1 MNDIIPSLRRDL
13 EFFPINH
20 QGQQFILIRDHLGL
34 VQEGKAIAIPLYQ
47 FMIQLDGRGTIRDL
61 QTTMTRQQ
69 GGVIVTSDEIRKII
83 DHLDE
88 SFLIDNERF
97 QAARDR
103 IVAKFSALKI
113 RPCSHCGQAY
123 PTQPAE
129 LISRLDELLSLGS
142 PKLPD
147 NKNVLALVA
156 PHIDLNV
163 GAKVY
168 ASAYGMIKDLE
179 PTRILIMG
187 VGHKIGDRLFC
198 LTDKD
203 FETPLGLCRNDTA
216 MVSQLKEKGEDLIS
230 DNDFAHRSEHSI
242 EFQVIFLQHIFKNHP
257 FTIIPVL
264 CGPIQTTIHQYRRQ
278 AYLEKARTFL
288 EALKMIIED
297 PDQTTLIVAGVDFS
311 HVGLKFGHRLP
322 ADQLDGRS
330 KRHDRSLL
338 NHLAARD
345 ADAFWQ
351 ESAGVNDEYNVCG
364 FSALACLLE
373 ILPPSKGEILD
384 YQIWHEQPTRSAVS
398 FAAVVFK

>member
-1 MNDIIPSLRRDL
+1 MNETIPPLRRDL

-20 QGQQFILIRDHLGL
+20 QGQQFVLIRDHLGL
-34 VQEGKAIAIPLYQ
+34 VQEGKAVAIPLYQ
-47 FMIQLDGRGTIRDL
+47 LMIQLDGRRTIRDI
-61 QTTMTRQQ
+61 QTAMTRQQ
-69 GGVIVTSDEIRKII
+69 GGVIVTSDEIQKII

-88 SFLIDNERF
+88 SFLLDNERF

-103 IVAKFSALKI
+103 IMAEFSAQKT

-123 PTQPAE
+123 PAQPE
-129 LISRLDELLSLGS
+129 QLTSRLDEILNLSS
-142 PKLPD
+142 PTSPE
-147 NKNVLALVA
+147 NINVLALVA

-163 GAKVY
+163 GEKVY
-168 ASAYGMIKDLE
+168 ASAYGMVKDLE
-179 PTRILIMG
+179 PTRILVMG

-203 FETPLGLCRNDTA
+203 FETPLGLCRNDVPTFA
-216 MVSQLKEKGEDLIS
+216 RLKEKAGDLIS

-242 EFQVIFLQHIFKNHP
+242 EFQIIFLQHIFKNHP

-264 CGPIQTTIHQYRRQ
+264 CGPIQTTIHPYSRQ
-278 AYLEKARTFL
+278 AYLEKTGTFL
-288 EALKMIIED
+288 EGLKMIIED
-297 PDQTTLIVAGVDFS
+297 SDHTTLIVAGVDFS
-311 HVGLKFGHRLP
+311 HIGLKFGHRLP

-330 KRHDRSLL
+330 ERHDRSLL
-338 NHLAARD
+338 NHLAERD

-373 ILPPSKGEILD
+373 ILPPCKGEILD

-398 FAAVVFK
+398 FAAVAFK